1 MCFRKMDQFN
11 EPHPSR
17 KNSLLFASDE
27 GNPRRTRGVR
37 AYPVPQHLSPYAP
50 EGSLNRF
57 RGALGKD
64 MLTTSSAKPK
74 VSTGLRLLSCG
85 LFRPVG
91 FKFKS
96 PRLTPA
102 HRRQPIGT
110 PKIKELASSALAAF
124 NYVTCLGHHPIGGY
138 YCLLSLTG
146 PISPG
151 VTQL

>member
-1 MCFRKMDQFN
+1 MCFRKTDQFN

-17 KNSLLFASDE
+17 KNRLLFDE
-27 GNPRRTRGVR
+27 GNPGRTRGVR
-37 AYPVPQHLSPYAP
+37 AYPVPQHSSPYAP

-57 RGALGKD
+57 RGALGND
-64 MLTTSSAKPK
+64 MLTTSSTKPK

-91 FKFKS
+91 LKFKS

-102 HRRQPIGT
+102 HGRQPIET
-110 PKIKELASSALAAF
+110 PNASSSALAAF
-124 NYVTCLGHHPIGGY
+124 NYVTCFGHHPIGGY
-138 YCLLSLTG
+138 YCLLSFHTG
-146 PISPG
+146 PISTG

>member
-1 MCFRKMDQFN
+1 MDPVN

-17 KNSLLFASDE
+17 KNRLLFDE

-37 AYPVPQHLSPYAP
+37 AYPVPQHFSPYAP

-64 MLTTSSAKPK
+64 MLTTSSTKPK

-110 PKIKELASSALAAF
+110 PKAKRASSSALAAF
-124 NYVTCLGHHPIGGY
+124 NYVTCFGHHPIGGY
-138 YCLLSLTG
+138 YCLLSFLTG
-146 PISPG
+146 PISTG